1 MTTTTV
7 CRVARNSVQPQ
18 LSSIESTQWST
29 GLSHPLT
36 ILPISC
42 DVVCNTQYCW
52 GMIVCASS
60 AKQNQHFE
68 QIYVMAY
75 FIKDTDT
82 LRTIANGRYGSSV
95 PDAGAKLTICFPKGR
110 FCTERIRCIGAPAY
124 KRTTLVLKHIKYS
137 AGEASTSLS
146 GVVFLFICHT
156 KKNQKVTAQGTEL
169 PLLRSQ
175 A

>member
-7 CRVARNSVQPQ
+7 CRVARNYVQPQ
-18 LSSIESTQWST
+18 LSSIESTQWAT

-52 GMIVCASS
+52 GVIVCASF
-60 AKQNQHFE
+60 AKQNQHLE

-82 LRTIANGRYGSSV
+82 LRTLQMAGTDKVCLTRASSSPLASLRV
-95 PDAGAKLTICFPKGR
+95 DS
-110 FCTERIRCIGAPAY
+110 APN
-124 KRTTLVLKHIKYS
+124 VS
-137 AGEASTSLS
+137 
-146 GVVFLFICHT
+146 VV
-156 KKNQKVTAQGTEL
+156 
-169 PLLRSQ
+169 
-175 A
+175 